1 MLNSFFNP
9 EFSPTSNQN
18 AALLEIEKFL
28 KSDENVMILKG
39 YAGTGK
45 TTIVAALVKFLE
57 SVNREYFL
65 LAPTGKAAKVM
76 GMYSKRFAATIHK
89 KIYRQ
94 QTLPGSFNFVLSSN
108 MSRGGIF
115 IVDESS
121 MIGFGNEFNTNGLL
135 HDLFEYLYN
144 GENCKLIFVGDTAQL
159 PPVGEDESP
168 ALNPNV
174 IKREFVE
181 TCRVSELTQVVRQAQ
196 DSGVLMNATLI
207 RELIKNQTVDY
218 PKFDLNF
225 PDIELITGA
234 DLQEK
239 IEQAYYN
246 FGEENTVILT
256 RSNKYANLYNQ
267 QVRNR
272 IFDYDTEITGGE
284 KLMVVKNNYFFTKE
298 YEKLGF
304 IANGDTLEIKKV
316 LSDDELYGFRFMDV
330 VARLK
335 DYDADPEI
343 ELKIILESLHSL
355 GPSLTKEQNQQ
366 LIQTIALDYPEEAS
380 RRKKWQLIKENP
392 YFNAVQVK
400 YAYAITGH
408 KAQGGQWDCV
418 FIDQS
423 YFIDDM
429 LSTDYLRWL
438 YTCFTRA
445 KKQLYL
451 VNFKPEFFKS

>member
-1 MLNSFFNP
+1 MILNSFFNKN
-9 EFSPTSNQN
+9 FSPTSNQKV
-18 AALLEIEKFL
+18 ALTQLDSFL
-28 KSDENVMILKG
+28 KSNENVMILKG
-39 YAGTGK
+39 FAGTGK
-45 TTIVAALVKFLE
+45 TTIVAALVSFLE
-57 SVNREYFL
+57 ATKRDYFL

-76 GMYSKRFAATIHK
+76 SIYSHRFATTIHK

-94 QTLPGSFNFVLSSN
+94 QNIPGAYNFVLGTN
-108 MSRGGIF
+108 TSRGGVF
-115 IVDESS
+115 IVDEAS

-135 HDLFEYLYN
+135 YDLFEYLYN
-144 GENCKLIFVGDTAQL
+144 GESCQLIFVGDTAQL
-159 PPVGEDESP
+159 PPIGENESP
-168 ALNPNV
+168 ALNPSA

-181 TCRVSELTQVVRQAQ
+181 ACNLVELTEVVRQAK
-196 DSGVLMNATLI
+196 DSGILVNATKI
-207 RELIKNQTVDY
+207 RELIENHEVGY
-218 PKFDLNF
+218 PKFELNY
-225 PDIELITGA
+225 PDIKLINGGE
-234 DLQEK
+234 LQET

-256 RSNKYANLYNQ
+256 RSNKYANSYNQ
-267 QVRNR
+267 QIRNR

-304 IANGDTLEIKKV
+304 IANGDTLEVKKV
-316 LSDDELYGFRFMDV
+316 LHEVELYGFKFMDV

-343 ELKIILESLHSL
+343 EIKIILESLHSL
-355 GPSLTKEQNQQ
+355 GPALTKEQNNE
-366 LIQTIALDYPEEAS
+366 LIQNIALDYPEEPS

-418 FIDQS
+418 FVDQS
-423 YFIDDM
+423 FFKEDM
-429 LSTDYLRWL
+429 LNIDYLRWL

-451 VNFKPEFFKS
+451 VNFKPEFFS

>member
-1 MLNSFFNP
+1 MILNSFFNKN
-9 EFSPTSNQN
+9 FSPTSNQKV
-18 AALLEIEKFL
+18 ALTQLDYFL
-28 KSDENVMILKG
+28 KSNENVMILKG
-39 YAGTGK
+39 FAGTGK
-45 TTIVAALVKFLE
+45 TTIVAALVSFLE
-57 SVNREYFL
+57 ATKREYFL

-76 GMYSKRFAATIHK
+76 SIYSHRFATTIHK

-94 QTLPGSFNFVLSSN
+94 QNIPGTYNFVLGTN
-108 MSRGGIF
+108 VSRGGVF
-115 IVDESS
+115 IVDEAS

-135 HDLFEYLYN
+135 YDLFEYLYN
-144 GENCKLIFVGDTAQL
+144 GESCQLIFVGDTAQL
-159 PPVGEDESP
+159 PPIGEIESP
-168 ALNPNV
+168 ALNPSA

-181 TCRVSELTQVVRQAQ
+181 TCNLVELTEVVRQAK
-196 DSGVLMNATLI
+196 DSGILVNATKI
-207 RELIKNQTVDY
+207 RELIENQEVGY
-218 PKFDLNF
+218 PKFELNV
-225 PDIELITGA
+225 PEIKLINGGE
-234 DLQEK
+234 LQEC

-256 RSNKYANLYNQ
+256 RSNKYANSYNQ
-267 QVRNR
+267 QIRNR

-316 LSDDELYGFRFMDV
+316 LHEVELYGFKFMDV

-343 ELKIILESLHSL
+343 EIKIILESLHSL
-355 GPSLTKEQNQQ
+355 GPALTKEQNNE
-366 LIQTIALDYPEEAS
+366 LIQNITLDYPEEPS

-418 FIDQS
+418 FVDQS
-423 YFIDDM
+423 FFIEDM
-429 LSTDYLRWL
+429 LNIDYLRWL

-451 VNFKPEFFKS
+451 VNFKPEFFS

>member
-1 MLNSFFNP
+1 MILNSFFNKN
-9 EFSPTSNQN
+9 FSPTSNQKV
-18 AALLEIEKFL
+18 ALTQLDSFL
-28 KSDENVMILKG
+28 KSNENVMILKG
-39 YAGTGK
+39 FAGTGK
-45 TTIVAALVKFLE
+45 TTIVAALVSFLE
-57 SVNREYFL
+57 ATKREYFL

-76 GMYSKRFAATIHK
+76 SIYSHRFATTIHK

-94 QTLPGSFNFVLSSN
+94 QNIPGTYNFVLGTN
-108 MSRGGIF
+108 VSRGGVF
-115 IVDESS
+115 IVDEAS

-135 HDLFEYLYN
+135 YDLFEYLYN
-144 GENCKLIFVGDTAQL
+144 GESCQLIFVGDTAQL
-159 PPVGEDESP
+159 PPIGEIESP
-168 ALNPNV
+168 ALNPSA

-181 TCRVSELTQVVRQAQ
+181 TCNLVELTEVVRQAK
-196 DSGVLMNATLI
+196 DSGILVNATKI
-207 RELIKNQTVDY
+207 RELIENQEVGY
-218 PKFDLNF
+218 PKFELNV
-225 PDIELITGA
+225 PEIKLINGGE
-234 DLQEK
+234 LQEC

-256 RSNKYANLYNQ
+256 RSNKYANSYNQ
-267 QVRNR
+267 QIRNR

-316 LSDDELYGFRFMDV
+316 LHEVELYGFKFMDV

-343 ELKIILESLHSL
+343 EIKIILESLHSL
-355 GPSLTKEQNQQ
+355 GPALTKEQNNE
-366 LIQTIALDYPEEAS
+366 LIQNITLDYPEEPS

-418 FIDQS
+418 FVDQS
-423 YFIDDM
+423 FFIEDM
-429 LSTDYLRWL
+429 LNIDYLRWL

-451 VNFKPEFFKS
+451 VNFKPEFFS